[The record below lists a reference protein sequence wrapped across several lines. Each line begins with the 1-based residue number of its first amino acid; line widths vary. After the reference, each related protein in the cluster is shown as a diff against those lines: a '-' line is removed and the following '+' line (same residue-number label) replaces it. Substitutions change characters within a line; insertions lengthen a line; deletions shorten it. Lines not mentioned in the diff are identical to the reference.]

1 MSSPVYG
8 VRSRPL
14 GQTSYYQ
21 GPFELKAGDYVL
33 VAAEQGSALGRVVSG
48 PAELPEGRSDE
59 DLPQILRQASP
70 EDICQG
76 EENDRLAAE
85 ATAFCRRCIRERRM
99 DMKLVD
105 VEVFFD
111 RSKLIFY
118 FTAPARIDFR
128 DLVKDLVRE
137 YRARIELRQI
147 GVRHETQMVGGRG
160 QLRHGLLL
168 PPLPAQVRP
177 CDYPYGQGTKPFSE
191 PRKNFRD
198 LRSPAL
204 LPGL

>member
-111 RSKLIFY
+111 RSKLI
-118 FTAPARIDFR
+118 
-128 DLVKDLVRE
+128 LLH
-137 YRARIELRQI
+137 RARP
-147 GVRHETQMVGGRG
+147 H
-160 QLRHGLLL
+160 
-168 PPLPAQVRP
+168 
-177 CDYPYGQGTKPFSE
+177 
-191 PRKNFRD
+191 
-198 LRSPAL
+198 
-204 LPGL
+204 

>member
-147 GVRHETQMVGGRG
+147 GVRHETQMVGAVGNCGMVCCCRRY
-160 QLRHGLLL
+160 LRKS
-168 PPLPAQVRP
+168 PL
-177 CDYPYGQGTKPFSE
+177 
-191 PRKNFRD
+191 
-198 LRSPAL
+198 
-204 LPGL
+204 

>member
-70 EDICQG
+70 EDICRG
-76 EENDRLAAE
+76 
-85 ATAFCRRCIRERRM
+85 RRM
-99 DMKLVD
+99 TVW
-105 VEVFFD
+105 
-111 RSKLIFY
+111 
-118 FTAPARIDFR
+118 
-128 DLVKDLVRE
+128 
-137 YRARIELRQI
+137 
-147 GVRHETQMVGGRG
+147 
-160 QLRHGLLL
+160 
-168 PPLPAQVRP
+168 PLKPRP
-177 CDYPYGQGTKPFSE
+177 FAAAVSV
-191 PRKNFRD
+191 N
-198 LRSPAL
+198 AAWI
-204 LPGL
+204 